1 MINFIKQLISDTGEY
16 SMTRFLSLVCVLSAV
31 FISLTVVIKGQSLD
45 AAVGLVSV
53 FLGAGFAGK
62 VVQKYAEVKEDNE
75 KK

>member
-1 MINFIKQLISDTGEY
+1 MN
-16 SMTRFLSLVCVLSAV
+16 RFLSLVCVLSAV